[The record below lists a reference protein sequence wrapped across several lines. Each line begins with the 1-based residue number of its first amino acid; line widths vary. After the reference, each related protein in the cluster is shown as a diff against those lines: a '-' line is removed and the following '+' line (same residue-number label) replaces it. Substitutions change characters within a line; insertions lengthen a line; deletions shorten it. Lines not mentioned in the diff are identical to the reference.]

1 MSIAISIIIILELIT
16 LAFIV
21 WGFFHEE
28 RFVAFDDKIISKVRK
43 EIRYIKREA
52 CARYLAKQGIIIPKQ
67 KGDK

>member
-1 MSIAISIIIILELIT
+1 MSITISFIVIFELII

-21 WGFFHEE
+21 WGFLHEE
-28 RFVAFDDKIISKVRK
+28 LFVDFEDKIVAKVRK

-52 CARYLAKQGIIIPKQ
+52 CARYLAKQGITIPKQ

>member
-1 MSIAISIIIILELIT
+1 MSITISIIIIFELII

-21 WGFFHEE
+21 WGFLHEE
-28 RFVAFDDKIISKVRK
+28 RFVAFEDKIIARIRK

-52 CARYLAKQGIIIPKQ
+52 CARYLAKQGITIPKQ

>member
-21 WGFFHEE
+21 WGFLHEE
-28 RFVAFDDKIISKVRK
+28 RFVAFEDRIIAKIRK
-43 EIRYIKREA
+43 EIRYIKREV
-52 CARYLAKQGIIIPKQ
+52 CARYLAKQGITIPKQ